1 LHSLNTLESLKQWQD
16 KTNHEIKLGNPKL
29 KRAWKLYV
37 SMHMVF
43 ETQKSK
49 VEKSSRKLYVLAH
62 MGFKA
67 KKSKVEES
75 LKTICA
81 EAHGFQ
87 S

>member
-1 LHSLNTLESLKQWQD
+1 
-16 KTNHEIKLGNPKL
+16 
-29 KRAWKLYV
+29 
-37 SMHMVF
+37 MVF

-62 MGFKA
+62 IGFKA

-87 S
+87 SSKI